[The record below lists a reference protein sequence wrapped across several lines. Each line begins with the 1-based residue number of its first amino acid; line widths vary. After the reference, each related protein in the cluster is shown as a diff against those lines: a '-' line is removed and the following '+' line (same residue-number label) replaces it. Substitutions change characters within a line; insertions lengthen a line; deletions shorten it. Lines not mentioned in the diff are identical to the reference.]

1 MAQASEIRVR
11 GRLLDQA
18 VFSSTATAPHQG
30 VLTMTI
36 QPTHGLAILVVLH
49 VGTEPSAHI
58 AASSKARRLCA
69 GTEVEA
75 HGTGLLPHPSDHG
88 HARFRLMGAT
98 EVIAH
103 NHQPQEVDHA
113 TD

>member
-1 MAQASEIRVR
+1 MSQGSDIRIR
-11 GRLLDQA
+11 GRLLSPA
-18 VFSSTATAPHQG
+18 VFSSTAIAPHQG

-36 QPTHGLAILVVLH
+36 QPTHGLAVLVVMN
-49 VGTEPSAHI
+49 VGTAPSAHI
-58 AASSKARRLCA
+58 AASSKARHLST

-75 HGTGLLPHPSDHG
+75 HGSGLIPHPSDHG

-113 TD
+113 ID

>member
-1 MAQASEIRVR
+1 MAQGSDIRVR

-18 VFSSTATAPHQG
+18 LFSSTATPPHQG

-36 QPTHGLAILVVLH
+36 QPTHGLAVLVVMN

-75 HGTGLLPHPSDHG
+75 HGSGLIPHPSDHG
-88 HARFRLMGAT
+88 LARIRLMGVSD
-98 EVIAH
+98 VITH

-113 TD
+113 LD